1 VAPET
6 LRERGL
12 ALHRAGR
19 FAEAEGIYADLL
31 RRDPDDAEVLQ
42 LHGAVLRELRR
53 PAESLAAATAAIARR
68 PSSAAYCVQ
77 AAALGDL
84 ARWADAASSFE
95 AAIGLDPRSVTAH
108 NGRGLALLHLGRTA
122 DALASFDAALGLEPD
137 SADILNNR
145 GNVLRRLQR
154 LPEALE
160 SYERALTLAPGF
172 AAACNNR
179 GLVLQAMRRFD
190 EAAASY
196 RRAIQLQP
204 HFARAYN
211 NLGTV
216 ECELGQPAAAL
227 ASFRHALELQPRL
240 RGAHGNLGNAL
251 RDLGQPAEALAEYD
265 LAVAEDARAPANHL
279 NRGNALYDLA
289 RLGDA
294 IASYDRA
301 IALDPDCAQAHFN
314 RSVCLLLAG
323 ELAHAWPSYEWRKQL
338 ADATA
343 PPLTVPVWSGRE
355 QIAGRT
361 LLIYADQ
368 ALGDTLQFCRYA
380 RLVQQRGAQVVLSVQ
395 PQLRELL
402 SSLDA
407 AIRIVARGEEPGD
420 CDYQCALLSLPLA
433 FATTLAEIPAALP
446 YLSADPHRVALW
458 GRRLGAEGFKVGI
471 AWQGSRHRI
480 DVGRSAP
487 LAMFSRLATVP
498 GVRLICL
505 QKGAGIEQLDT
516 GGPRLE
522 RLAGFDEG
530 PQAFLDSA
538 AVMVHLDLVI
548 TCDTALA
555 HLAGALGRPTWVALK
570 HVPDWRWLLGRA
582 DSPWYPGMRLFRQPW
597 PGDWE
602 SVFAAIHAALVRCAQ
617 GARDP

>member
-1 VAPET
+1 MAPET
-6 LRERGL
+6 PRERGM

-19 FAEAEGIYADLL
+19 LAEAEAIYADLL
-31 RRDPDDAEVLQ
+31 RRDPDDVEVLQ
-42 LHGAVLRELRR
+42 LRGAVLRELRR
-53 PAESLAAATAAIARR
+53 PTEALAAATAAIARR

-84 ARWADAASSFE
+84 QRWAEAAARFE
-95 AAIGLDPRSVTAH
+95 AALGLDPGCVAAH
-108 NGRGLALLHLGRTA
+108 GGRGLALLRLGRA
-122 DALASFDAALGLEPD
+122 PEALASFDAALALEPD
-137 SADILNNR
+137 SAELLNNR

-160 SYERALTLAPGF
+160 SYERAIALAPGF
-172 AAACNNR
+172 GAAYNNR
-179 GLVLQAMRRFD
+179 GLVLQATRRFD
-190 EAAASY
+190 DAAASY

-204 HFARAYN
+204 KFARAYS

-227 ASFRHALELQPRL
+227 ASFRHALELQPHL
-240 RGAHGNLGNAL
+240 RGVHGNLGNAL
-251 RDLGQPAEALAEYD
+251 RDLGRPAAALAEYD
-265 LAVAEDARAPANHL
+265 LAVAEDMHAAASHL

-301 IALDPDCAQAHFN
+301 VALDAHCAQAHFN

-323 ELAHAWPSYEWRKQL
+323 ELAQGWPSYEWRKQL

-343 PPLTVPVWSGRE
+343 APLAVPVWHGSE
-355 QIAGRT
+355 ELAGRT

-380 RLVQQRGAQVVLSVQ
+380 RLVQQRGAQVILSVQ

-402 SSLDA
+402 SSLDP
-407 AIRIVARGEEPGD
+407 AIRIVGRGEERGD

-446 YLSADPHRVALW
+446 YLSADPQRVALW
-458 GRRLGAEGFKVGI
+458 RRRLGPKGFRVGI

-505 QKGAGIEQLDT
+505 QKGEGIEQLDS
-516 GGPRLE
+516 GGPTLE
-522 RLAGFDEG
+522 RLAGFDDG

-570 HVPDWRWLLGRA
+570 YVPDWRWLLERA
-582 DSPWYPGMRLFRQPW
+582 DSPWYPGMRLFRQPR

-602 SVFAAIHAALVRCAQ
+602 SVFAAIHAELVRYAQ
-617 GARDP
+617 RDQ